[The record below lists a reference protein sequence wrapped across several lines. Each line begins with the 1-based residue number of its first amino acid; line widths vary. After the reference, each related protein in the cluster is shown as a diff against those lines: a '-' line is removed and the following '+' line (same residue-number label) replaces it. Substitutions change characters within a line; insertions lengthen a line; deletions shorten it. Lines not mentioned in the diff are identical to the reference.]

1 MSRQVFTTPSGDRMV
16 IISEDE
22 YERLL
27 DIEQM
32 AADVVAVDDIR
43 KKILAGEEELI
54 PADMVKRMVEGESP
68 IRVWREHRGLS
79 AAALAEMAGITQP
92 FLSQI
97 EGGKREGTVST
108 LRKIADALRVTIDD
122 LV

>member
-54 PADMVKRMVEGESP
+54 PDDMVKRMVEGESP

>member
-16 IISEDE
+16 VISEAE
-22 YERLL
+22 YDHLL
-27 DIEQM
+27 EMAEM
-32 AADVVAVDDIR
+32 AADVAAHDDIMR
-43 KKILAGEEELI
+43 KLAAGEEELI
-54 PADMVKRMVEGESP
+54 PADMVKRMIEGESP
-68 IRVWREHRGLS
+68 VRVWREHRGLS

-108 LRKIADALRVTIDD
+108 LRKIADALHVTIDD